1 MKIVLQKWLCVMLLV
16 ASMSA
21 CALQQRKPIM
31 KERPGVVRQMVEN
44 RDFKVDFS
52 ATPWR
57 RWLVISCAEI
67 PFYMQ
72 ISGDILHSF
81 MSYDIW
87 TRPGLEIRTPDL
99 INMANLFPSKYI
111 ISDYENLQ
119 LGLKIRLS

>member
-1 MKIVLQKWLCVMLLV
+1 MVKYDLIFKVMKIVLQKWLCVMLLV

-52 ATPWR
+52 ATPGGGGWSF
-57 RWLVISCAEI
+57 LGAEI

-72 ISGDILHSF
+72 ISGDILHS
-81 MSYDIW
+81 
-87 TRPGLEIRTPDL
+87 
-99 INMANLFPSKYI
+99 
-111 ISDYENLQ
+111 
-119 LGLKIRLS
+119 